1 MTDDLE
7 PITPRNAVELY
18 LHDRD
23 VADSTLRAHRR
34 RLERFVDWCENE
46 GIDNL
51 NEITGRD
58 TRRFKID
65 EFDEREDGGTYSKE
79 TIRSVMDTLRVFSRY
94 CESIEAVRS
103 GLAEKIQ
110 SPNPE
115 NARQESL
122 EPDRAEAILAHLR
135 KYEYASH
142 RHVLFRLLWRC
153 GLRLGGVHTLDLR
166 DIDHADNYLEIHHR
180 PETETPLKN
189 EEEGER
195 LVNISSETSSILA
208 EYIQQNRHRVEDDH
222 GREPLLTS
230 SHGRRTKPNLREL
243 VYSVTRPCEY
253 TGDCP
258 HDRRLSEC
266 DAAGNISKASQC
278 PSSIYPHAIRRG
290 SITAHL
296 RNEMPKPMVSDR
308 MDVSSDVID
317 HHYDARSDEE
327 RMHQRRDYLPFEDD
341 EDA

>member
-7 PITPRNAVELY
+7 PITPRDAVELY

-34 RLERFVDWCENE
+34 RLERFVDWCEDE

-51 NEITGRD
+51 NVITGRD

-65 EFDEREDGGTYSKE
+65 ALDEREDGGNYSKE
-79 TIRSVMDTLRVFSRY
+79 TIRSVMDTLRVFARY
-94 CESIEAVRS
+94 CESIEAVRT
-103 GLAEKIQ
+103 GLAEKVQ

-115 NARQESL
+115 NVRKESL
-122 EPDRAEAILAHLR
+122 EPDRAEPILAYLR

-153 GLRLGGVHTLDLR
+153 GLRLGGAHTLDLR
-166 DIDHADNYLEIHHR
+166 DINHGENYLEIHHR
-180 PETETPLKN
+180 PETGTPLKS
-189 EEEGER
+189 EGEGER
-195 LVNISSETSSILA
+195 LVNISSETNSILA
-208 EYIQQNRHRVEDDH
+208 EYIQQNRHRVEDDY
-222 GREPLLTS
+222 GRAPLLTS
-230 SHGRRTKPNLREL
+230 RQGRRTKTNLR
-243 VYSVTRPCEY
+243 VTIYAVTRPCEY
-253 TGDCP
+253 VNKCP
-258 HDRRLSEC
+258 HDRQVDEC
-266 DAAGNISKASQC
+266 DAAGSMSKVSQC

-296 RNEMPKPMVSDR
+296 RNDMPKPIVSDR

-317 HHYDARSDEE
+317 HH
-327 RMHQRRDYLPFEDD
+327 
-341 EDA
+341 

>member
-7 PITPRNAVELY
+7 PITPRDAVELY

-34 RLERFVDWCENE
+34 RLERFVDWCEDE

-65 EFDEREDGGTYSKE
+65 EFDERQDGGEYSKE
-79 TIRSVMDTLRVFSRY
+79 TIRSVMDTLRVFVRY

-103 GLAEKIQ
+103 GLAEKVQ

-115 NARQESL
+115 NVRKESFHS
-122 EPDRAEAILAHLR
+122 DRAETILAWLQRYH
-135 KYEYASH
+135 YASYE
-142 RHVLFRLLWRC
+142 HVLLRLLWRC
-153 GLRLGGVHTLDLR
+153 GLRLGDAHALDLR
-166 DIDHADNYLEIHHR
+166 DVHTDDDYLEIHHR
-180 PETETPLKN
+180 PETGTPLKN

-195 LVNISSETSSILA
+195 LVNISPETSAILG
-208 EYIQQNRHRVEDDH
+208 EYIQQNRIDVEDEY
-222 GREPLLTS
+222 GRSPLLTS
-230 SHGRRTKPNLREL
+230 THGRRVKSNLRDTI
-243 VYSVTRPCEY
+243 YGITRPCEY
-253 TGDCP
+253 TGECP
-258 HDRRLSEC
+258 HDRQPAEC
-266 DAAGNISKASQC
+266 EAARRIDKASQC

-296 RNEMPKPMVSDR
+296 RNDMPKPMVSDR
-308 MDVSSDVID
+308 MDVSSSVID

-327 RMHQRRDYLPFEDD
+327 RMNQRRDYLPFDD
-341 EDA
+341 ED